1 MESQY
6 LLANEMIQYLKSQI
20 PKTSNDSEN
29 RKRMIKVVKKIF
41 NTLPIILDS
50 KRINQDLKDSMFKSK
65 ELRGLIDGLTRHD
78 PDNPTSQEVNKQEI
92 ILYMIEQV
100 IDYYR
105 SRYQDD
111 KIVIK
116 RIEEFQTLAQ
126 DLHERVKIEE
136 EDTEASMMYKIRGKM
151 PYPPVVY
158 REMHYHTALCKQCFK
173 YSLLGNT
180 KEDAIKKIRHVKYCS
195 YHTEWKRFGKTDK
208 ERVITQFIETQK
220 PLKPKKVS

>member
-6 LLANEMIQYLKSQI
+6 LLANEMIQYLKSQ
-20 PKTSNDSEN
+20 KAQTSNDSEN

-65 ELRGLIDGLTRHD
+65 ELRGVIDGLTRHD
-78 PDNPTSQEVNKQEI
+78 PDNPISQEVNKQEI

-100 IDYYR
+100 LAYYR

-126 DLHERVKIEE
+126 DLHERAKMEE
-136 EDTEASMMYKIRGKM
+136 EETEASMMYKIRGKM
-151 PYPPVVY
+151 PYPPYVGRVN
-158 REMHYHTALCKQCFK
+158 HYHTALCKQCFK
-173 YSLLGNT
+173 YSLLGKT
-180 KEDAIKKIRHVKYCS
+180 KDEAIKNIHHAKYCS
-195 YHTEWKRFGKTDK
+195 FFAEWKRLGKIDK
-208 ERVITQFIETQK
+208 ERVTKQFFETEK
-220 PLKPKKVS
+220 PLKKA

>member
-136 EDTEASMMYKIRGKM
+136 QDTEASMMYKIRGKM
-151 PYPPVVY
+151 P
-158 REMHYHTALCKQCFK
+158 
-173 YSLLGNT
+173 
-180 KEDAIKKIRHVKYCS
+180 
-195 YHTEWKRFGKTDK
+195 
-208 ERVITQFIETQK
+208 
-220 PLKPKKVS
+220 

>member
-1 MESQY
+1 MASHHLLSDVQYQYITSQKGFKVK
-6 LLANEMIQYLKSQI
+6 NPSGERI
-20 PKTSNDSEN
+20 
-29 RKRMIKVVKKIF
+29 RMASKVKKMF
-41 NTLPIILDS
+41 KTMKMILDS
-50 KRINQDLKDSMFKSK
+50 KTLSQDFKDSMFKPLEVSVF
-65 ELRGLIDGLTRHD
+65 IDSLTRH
-78 PDNPTSQEVNKQEI
+78 NPQNHIMDEVNKQTI
-92 ILYMIEQV
+92 ILHMIEQV
-100 IDYYR
+100 LAYYR

-111 KIVIK
+111 KILIK
-116 RIEEFQTLAQ
+116 EIMKFQELAQ
-126 DLHERVKIEE
+126 DLQERAKTEKQ
-136 EDTEASMMYKIRGKM
+136 DNEASMMYKIRGKM

-220 PLKPKKVS
+220 PLKKS

>member
-20 PKTSNDSEN
+20 TKTSNDSEN

-65 ELRGLIDGLTRHD
+65 ELRGVIDGLTRHD
-78 PDNPTSQEVNKQEI
+78 PDNPISQEVNKQTI

-100 IDYYR
+100 LAYYR

-111 KIVIK
+111 KIVIN
-116 RIEEFQTLAQ
+116 RIMEFQTLAQ
-126 DLHERVKIEE
+126 DLLDRAKVEMAE
-136 EDTEASMMYKIRGKM
+136 TEASMMYKIRGKM
-151 PYPPVVY
+151 PYPPLVD
-158 REMHYHTALCKQCFK
+158 RQNSYHTALCKQCFK
-173 YSLLGNT
+173 YSILGNT

-195 YHTEWKRFGKTDK
+195 YHAEWKRFGKTDK
-208 ERVITQFIETQK
+208 ERVTTQFIETQK
-220 PLKPKKVS
+220 PLKKA